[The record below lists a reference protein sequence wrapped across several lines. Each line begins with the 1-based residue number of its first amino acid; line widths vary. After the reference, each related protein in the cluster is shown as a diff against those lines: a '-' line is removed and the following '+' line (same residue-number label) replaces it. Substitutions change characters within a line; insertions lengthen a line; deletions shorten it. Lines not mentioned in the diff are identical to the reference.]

1 MELYL
6 EVLDRDVEKPHENP
20 SVGIIRCKSKDK
32 DVVEYASRRNMSS
45 ALIFEYRTKFISK
58 EILRQKL
65 EELSELADEAKLSTT
80 LRVLKVKGLNV
91 YISN

>member
-1 MELYL
+1 
-6 EVLDRDVEKPHENP
+6 
-20 SVGIIRCKSKDK
+20 
-32 DVVEYASRRNMSS
+32 MSS

-65 EELSELADEAKLSTT
+65 EELSELADEAKISTT
-80 LRVLKVKGLNV
+80 LRAVKVKGLNV